1 MNPFTEH
8 PHQQGISYAEH
19 WYFAMGIAVQ
29 LMICVIKFAL
39 HAMLPAIQI
48 EPRFDLEAMIAYLHE
63 RNQWIENT
71 ESHTDAP
78 INIVSRTLVD

>member
-19 WYFAMGIAVQ
+19 WVFAMGIAYH
-29 LMICVIKFAL
+29 LMACAIKFAL

-48 EPRFDLEAMIAYLHE
+48 EPRFDLEATIAYLHE
-63 RNQWIENT
+63 RNQWIENAG
-71 ESHTDAP
+71 SHTEP
-78 INIVSRTLVD
+78 PRNIVTYTLVD